1 MSGVPG
7 SLTLPSSLEIGPVRN
22 YLSSKFTILSLPL
35 GPQKFAP
42 ICSSQEGA
50 KLQQEEGKVEALSQL
65 LVFPLMNPLIYLV
78 ERKNLAFNTQLH
90 KSTER
95 EVSDEYHSLS

>member
-22 YLSSKFTILSLPL
+22 YLSSKFTILSFPL

-50 KLQQEEGKVEALSQL
+50 KLQQEEGKVGALSQL